1 MKESWREV
9 LGWAGAAIAS
19 LGLGWIYPPLT
30 PISIG
35 CFLVFVA
42 VRSH

>member
-9 LGWAGAAIAS
+9 LGWAGV
-19 LGLGWIYPPLT
+19 GLVSVGLVWIYAPLT
-30 PISIG
+30 PIALG

-42 VRSH
+42 VRRR